1 MTELN
6 GEIGRLTTAIDKN
19 SKEQQSMASLE
30 NKVKEMALEILELQG
45 QAADL
50 NLLQEK
56 IATSSDPSQMESEL
70 KSLTNENERESHQVE
85 RIFEDVKS
93 VKEKVAALEKAIQI
107 VSSFSFSKSY
117 YSDFLKNIYLILGE
131 RKRGQVYYNSLTR
144 GAKSVRKFEK

>member
-1 MTELN
+1 MSELN

-56 IATSSDPSQMESEL
+56 ISTSSDPSQMEGEL
-70 KSLTNENERESHQVE
+70 KSLTNDNERESHQVE

-107 VSSFSFSKSY
+107 VS
-117 YSDFLKNIYLILGE
+117 
-131 RKRGQVYYNSLTR
+131 
-144 GAKSVRKFEK
+144 

>member
-1 MTELN
+1 MILFSFQFIINILNLSYFGFFQIDLGVLRSKMTELN

-56 IATSSDPSQMESEL
+56 IATSSDPSQMEAEL

-93 VKEKVAALEKAIQI
+93 VKEKVATLEKAIQI
-107 VSSFSFSKSY
+107 VSSFLFS
-117 YSDFLKNIYLILGE
+117 
-131 RKRGQVYYNSLTR
+131 
-144 GAKSVRKFEK
+144 

>member
-1 MTELN
+1 MSELN

-56 IATSSDPSQMESEL
+56 IATSSDPSQMEFEL

-107 VSSFSFSKSY
+107 VS
-117 YSDFLKNIYLILGE
+117 
-131 RKRGQVYYNSLTR
+131 
-144 GAKSVRKFEK
+144 